1 MSQFLLD
8 LPLNTSVYTSTK
20 TDLWS
25 THTKTKRLHLDLKLR
40 SMTWLLGRKSQL
52 LLANKLLLYKCML
65 KPVWT
70 YGVQLWGCVKPS
82 HTQIIQRL
90 QSKILRS
97 ITNVPWYVSNFT
109 LHRDLH
115 IPFVVSEIRRLFH
128 LYHQR
133 LVSHHNPLVA
143 ELAVLPLMARRLKR
157 QWPTDLLNDPLYD
170 KSCVL
175 CITLLLDTMERHSWK
190 TSPLK
195 FSSPHSF
202 TYCSTLE

>member
-97 ITNVPWYVSNFT
+97 ITDAPWYVSNFT

-133 LVSHHNPLVA
+133 LASHHNPLVT
-143 ELAVLPLMARRLKR
+143 ELAVLPLMAQRLKR

-170 KSCVL
+170 
-175 CITLLLDTMERHSWK
+175 
-190 TSPLK
+190 
-195 FSSPHSF
+195 
-202 TYCSTLE
+202 